1 MNHTIKNLSFCR
13 KTINSIGKKRLENA
27 LKRRQD
33 KEYFLLLQKALT
45 TLYKLPIEVL
55 QYSQTTQN
63 YFQTLLSATNIEQL
77 RNYIRVFENSLVF
90 NNENYKAYQKK
101 RQGLEKQIKRLR
113 PETVDFYG
121 INLPYLRNH
130 LLQISTQE
138 ALEKFSSMYKD
149 IFEANQTIINLIL
162 SLNTP
167 IENISELSKPFAAFR
182 HLTLKEL
189 LKMDL
194 RNVFAKVSNQ
204 NFKSLSQYIGKEFG
218 IVLCMERLNEK
229 YGAMSLD
236 GSGELDMWRQVHTGT
251 SNYGCL
257 EDCMLHEEPF
267 FRICIESKY
276 PPFIHEYND

>member
-1 MNHTIKNLSFCR
+1 MNHTIE
-13 KTINSIGKKRLENA
+13 NSIGKKRLENA
-27 LKRRQD
+27 LRRKRD
-33 KEYFLLLQKALT
+33 KEYFFLLQKALT
-45 TLYKLPIEVL
+45 SLYNLPIDVL
-55 QYSQTTQN
+55 QHSKTTRNDLQTL
-63 YFQTLLSATNIEQL
+63 LLSATNIEQL
-77 RNYIRVFENSLVF
+77 RDYIRLLENRLVF
-90 NNENYKAYQKK
+90 NKESYKAFQNK
-101 RQGLEKQIKRLR
+101 RHALEKKIKRLR

-130 LLQISTQE
+130 FLEINTQD

-149 IFEANQTIINLIL
+149 IFEANQTIINIIL
-162 SLNTP
+162 SLNTA

-194 RNVFAKVSNQ
+194 RNVFAKLSSQ
-204 NFKSLSQYIGKEFG
+204 NFQILSQYIGKQFG
-218 IVLCMERLNEK
+218 IVLCLERLNER

-257 EDCMLHEEPF
+257 EDCMLHEEHF
-267 FRICIESKY
+267 FRISIESKY
-276 PPFIHEYND
+276 PPFIHE